1 MNGGAI
7 LLVAARAGR
16 YRCSEPCRIVIIVA
30 VVVVV
35 VVVVGVVAARLG
47 RCACGRCRDWGA
59 QSVGAEGKVHGF

>member
-30 VVVVV
+30 VVVG

-59 QSVGAEGKVHGF
+59 QSVVAEGKVHGF